1 MAGPVNRRWRLLA
14 SFLGVALASAGAGA
28 QQAHAA
34 EPAPKLAPK
43 AAESAPKAAEPAPQV
58 PSQVTETA
66 SRKDVLLFPSP
77 SELATGLKAN
87 GIEVAPVPNLSSEIP
102 APDWAKL
109 TARQRQLQLGSV
121 FGYLAFAAYAND
133 IGTIAKCFD
142 QVLAG
147 VESMGIEKSSKPYL
161 AIARTR
167 DQIKRNEI
175 SQAKVI
181 ASLDQLRRDTLF
193 AIQSRL
199 DPGDIVV
206 VLSSAWLRGS
216 SLLARQVKTDAEAAQ
231 LAEFVMRPDLIDYI
245 GKLHEEGS
253 KNRAAAA
260 KMVAVAKKPKVPKS
274 DLTAFV
280 AFADAV
286 LKQP

>member
-1 MAGPVNRRWRLLA
+1 VNRRRRLFA
-14 SFLGVALASAGAGA
+14 RFVAVALAGGAGVGA
-28 QQAHAA
+28 QAARAA
-34 EPAPKLAPK
+34 EPAPKVAPK
-43 AAESAPKAAEPAPQV
+43 VS
-58 PSQVTETA
+58 ETA

-87 GIEVAPVPNLSSEIP
+87 GIEVAPIPNLSNEIP
-102 APDWAKL
+102 TPPWTKIP
-109 TARQRQLQLGSV
+109 ARQRQLQLGSV
-121 FGYLAFAAYAND
+121 FGYLAFGAAASD
-133 IGTIAKCFD
+133 MGTIAKCFD

-147 VESMGIEKSSKPYL
+147 VESIGIEKGSKPYL

-181 ASLDQLRRDTLF
+181 ASLDQLRRDTLL
-193 AIQSRL
+193 AVQSRL
-199 DPGDIVV
+199 KSGDIVV

-253 KNRAAAA
+253 KNRADAA
-260 KMVAVAKKPKVPKS
+260 KMVAVAKKPKITKS
-274 DLTAFV
+274 DLTEFV